1 MSLGSTYSINSK
13 SRIYV
18 TLEDERTMFMIKK
31 REMTEKNDKQMKQR
45 EDFIRWSFFVV
56 GLVILALGISLTIE
70 ADMLGI
76 GPWDVFH
83 VGLYEQFG
91 LTVGSWSIIA
101 GISIVATTSIYQRSI
116 PQIGTILNM
125 LLIGLFID
133 IFLYILPEPEGV
145 LLNILVFVIGVIVL
159 AYGIGIYVA
168 PALGAG
174 PRDSL
179 MLVIRDITGWKVSW
193 VRNGIE
199 VIVFV
204 LGWML
209 GGPVGIGTVFIAFFL
224 GTVVG
229 YSLPQ
234 MQSFLQ
240 FMIKRG
246 EMHENINQGTLRTDY
261 HDCSSKKVR

>member
-1 MSLGSTYSINSK
+1 MK
-13 SRIYV
+13 
-18 TLEDERTMFMIKK
+18 D
-31 REMTEKNDKQMKQR
+31 REL
-45 EDFIRWSFFVV
+45 FIRWSFFVI
-56 GLVILALGISLTIE
+56 GLIILALGISLTIE

-91 LTVGSWSIIA
+91 LTVGTWSIIA
-101 GISIVATTSIYQRSI
+101 GITIVTITSIYQRSL

-125 LLIGLFID
+125 LLIGIFID
-133 IFLYILPEPEGV
+133 VFLYILPEPEGI
-145 LLNILVFVIGVIVL
+145 LINIIIFVVGVTVL

-168 PALGAG
+168 PNLGAG

-179 MLVIRDITGWKVSW
+179 MLVIRDVTGWKVSW

-199 VIVFV
+199 VIVFL

-234 MQSFLQ
+234 MQQLLHY
-240 FMIKRG
+240 MIKRG
-246 EMHENINQGTLRTDY
+246 ELNENINQGTIRTDH
-261 HDCSSKKVR
+261 HDCSSEKVR

>member
-1 MSLGSTYSINSK
+1 
-13 SRIYV
+13 
-18 TLEDERTMFMIKK
+18 MFMVKQSKMIGQDAK
-31 REMTEKNDKQMKQR
+31 RMKDR
-45 EDFIRWSFFVV
+45 ELFMRWSFFVI
-56 GLVILALGISLTIE
+56 GLIILALGISLTIK

-91 LTVGSWSIIA
+91 LTVGTWSIIA
-101 GISIVATTSIYQRSI
+101 GITIVTITSIYQRSL

-125 LLIGLFID
+125 LLIGIFID
-133 IFLYILPEPEGV
+133 VFLYVLPEPEGI
-145 LLNILVFVIGVIVL
+145 LMNIIIFVVGVTVL

-168 PALGAG
+168 PNLGAG

-179 MLVIRDITGWKVSW
+179 MLVIRDVTGWKVSW

-199 VIVFV
+199 VIVFL

-234 MQSFLQ
+234 MQQLLQ
-240 FMIKRG
+240 YMIKRG
-246 EMHENINQGTLRTDY
+246 ELNENINQGTVRTDY
-261 HDCSSKKVR
+261 HDCSSEKVR

>member
-1 MSLGSTYSINSK
+1 
-13 SRIYV
+13 
-18 TLEDERTMFMIKK
+18 MFMVKK
-31 REMTEKNDKQMKQR
+31 TEMVGQGNQQARRMKQR
-45 EDFIRWSFFVV
+45 ELFIRWSFFVI
-56 GLVILALGISLTIE
+56 GLIILALGISLTIE

-91 LTVGSWSIIA
+91 LTVGTWSIIA
-101 GISIVATTSIYQRSI
+101 GITIVMITSIYQRSL

-125 LLIGLFID
+125 LLIGIFID
-133 IFLYILPEPEGV
+133 VFLYILPEPEGI
-145 LLNILVFVIGVIVL
+145 LMNIIIFVGGVIVR
-159 AYGIGIYVA
+159 AYGIGVYVA
-168 PALGAG
+168 PDVGAG

-179 MLVIRDITGWKVSW
+179 MLVIRDVTGWKVSW

-199 VIVFV
+199 VIVFL

-209 GGPVGIGTVFIAFFL
+209 GGPVGVGTVFIAFFL

-234 MQSFLQ
+234 MQQLLQ
-240 FMIKRG
+240 YMIKRG
-246 EMHENINQGTLRTDY
+246 EKYENFNQGTVRTDY
-261 HDCSSKKVR
+261 HDCPSEKVR

>member
-1 MSLGSTYSINSK
+1 MVKK
-13 SRIYV
+13 SEMV
-18 TLEDERTMFMIKK
+18 EQNEK
-31 REMTEKNDKQMKQR
+31 RMKNR
-45 EDFIRWSFFVV
+45 ELFIHWSFFVI
-56 GLVILALGISLTIE
+56 GLIILALGISLTIE

-83 VGLYEQFG
+83 VGLYREFG
-91 LTVGSWSIIA
+91 LTVGTWSIITGVA
-101 GISIVATTSIYQRSI
+101 IVALTSIYLKSW

-125 LLIGLFID
+125 LLIGIFID
-133 IFLYILPEPEGV
+133 LFLFILPEPQGIPMN
-145 LLNILVFVIGVIVL
+145 LLIFVVGIIVL

-168 PALGAG
+168 PNLGAG

-179 MLVIRDITGWKVSW
+179 MLVIRDVTGWKVSW

-199 VIVFV
+199 VIVFL

-209 GGPVGIGTVFIAFFL
+209 GGPVGVGTVFIAFFL

-234 MQSFLQ
+234 MQQLLQ
-240 FMIKRG
+240 YMIKRG

-261 HDCSSKKVR
+261 NDCPSEKVR